1 MKYFGICSI
10 FVSLAVISLGS
21 GQNLQN
27 FLQKEEGN
35 EALLISPIDGKTGEE
50 AAIIFIIG
58 AYCSQ

>member
-1 MKYFGICSI
+1 M
-10 FVSLAVISLGS
+10 ISFGS

>member
-10 FVSLAVISLGS
+10 FVLLAVLSFGS

-35 EALLISPIDGKTGEE
+35 EALLISPIDGKIGEE